1 MTHLVSGQSGEYGRR
16 DSLLEPQKLIATV
29 VIVALVV
36 AIRFLTRAAVRRTH
50 WHEDDGRRWLVL
62 TRNVTLLV
70 GVAAVAM
77 VWAHELRVVGL
88 SLVAVAV
95 ALVISMQD
103 VIRSFVASFVR
114 AASGQFQ
121 IGDRITVGE
130 ISGYVVDHSMLQT
143 SLLEIG
149 PGHAR
154 TGRTISVPNT
164 ILLSTPVINE
174 TAGHRY
180 ILHSFDLL
188 VPERRWK
195 EAAAVL
201 ETAANSASAPY
212 AARVQKA
219 MDERATR
226 HSLPLPSADPLVFCR
241 PDEHEHVKV
250 TVRVPVDAA
259 SAGRVEHEIVYAWL
273 EHLAPGADP

>member
-1 MTHLVSGQSGEYGRR
+1 MIET
-16 DSLLEPQKLIATV
+16 QKLVATG

-36 AIRFLTRAAVRRTH
+36 AVRFVNRAAVRRTH
-50 WHEDDGRRWLVL
+50 WQDNDDGRRWLVV
-62 TRNVTLLV
+62 TRNVTLLT
-70 GVAAVAM
+70 GVVAVAM
-77 VWAHELRVVGL
+77 VWAEELRVIGL

-95 ALVISMQD
+95 ALVVSMQD

-143 SLLEIG
+143 RLLEIG

-154 TGRTISVPNT
+154 TGRSVSIPNSMF
-164 ILLSTPVINE
+164 LSAPVINE

-180 ILHSFDLL
+180 VLHFFELL
-188 VPERRWK
+188 VPESRWK
-195 EAAAVL
+195 EAATVL
-201 ETAANSASAPY
+201 EEAAVVASRPY
-212 AARVQKA
+212 ARQVREA
-219 MDERATR
+219 MEERAAR
-226 HSLPLPSADPLVFCR
+226 YSLPLPSAEPLVFCR
-241 PDEHEHVKV
+241 PHEMEYVKV

-259 SAGRVEHEIVYAWL
+259 HAGRVEHEIAYAWL
-273 EHLAPGADP
+273 ERLGPDHRHQGTT